1 MRLSYSTYHKLSKL
15 SRVFFLNVYFAKLQ
29 LVRIYPKLL
38 PVESSLCVKLTA
50 FSLSRNATLCMICV
64 SFSLRKS
71 RDLLAASLFL
81 ARRFQYLSSLLSSGT
96 ASLRLRFTALLP
108 SLLLDAAEEEEGA
121 AAAAAAAAMAA
132 TAAADE
138 SLPRRAVTL
147 GSGGEGCCGVLG
159 GVKEPAEAETRRLR
173 PPSELPLG

>member
-1 MRLSYSTYHKLSKL
+1 MIC
-15 SRVFFLNVYFAKLQ
+15 A
-29 LVRIYPKLL
+29 
-38 PVESSLCVKLTA
+38 A
-50 FSLSRNATLCMICV
+50 FSLG
-64 SFSLRKS
+64 KS

-108 SLLLDAAEEEEGA
+108 SLPPDAEEEEEEDA

-138 SLPRRAVTL
+138 SLPRRAVTF
-147 GSGGEGCCGVLG
+147 GRGGEGCCGVLG

-173 PPSELPLG
+173 PPSELLPLG